1 MLRDLYVHV
10 VGSVAEN
17 WKDVGV
23 QLLRPDQTYQLGI
36 IETNYPQDAVRC
48 CKCVLEKWLETSQR
62 GIATWDQLIKALKRI
77 QLDHF
82 ASELEQR
89 LKPECK
95 VIAMYLLIKY
105 KCLYS

>member
-48 CKCVLEKWLETSQR
+48 CKCVLEKWLQSSVD
-62 GIATWDQLIKALKRI
+62 ATWNQLIEALRCPNVR
-77 QLDHF
+77 LNYF

-95 VIAMYLLIKY
+95 IIAMYVFIDV
-105 KCLYS
+105 CTHV